1 MSTGRWSLRRRLLVA
16 IGGAALL
23 GWCVSSFW
31 LYSEAIAETDRG
43 FDVALD
49 HAAHAVLAFVAN
61 ENRELRDAESSKG
74 IDLAEI
80 DHLHGEPIVYQ
91 VRGPGGGIAYRSPGA
106 PAEPL
111 ARRDDRGFA
120 FVRADGRGF
129 RVDTLATEDGA
140 ATIHVA
146 QPLEERDAVANA
158 VALKLLAPGAALLA
172 VLALT
177 IGWTVRAA
185 AEPLIRYSR
194 DLDRLAPAQSKPVD
208 SARLP
213 DELQPV
219 ARAID
224 RLLVRVRDALLH
236 ERTLTADAA
245 HELRTPL
252 AAMRLQAQ
260 VARRSTDGG
269 ERDAALDE
277 LLAGTDRAARLVD
290 AVLTLARYDAQQD
303 PKLDGAAVDVTSLA
317 HHVALEFKT
326 RAAQRGLTL
335 ELAAGADTRMTGD
348 QDALGVALR
357 NLIDNAL
364 RFARS
369 RVRIETSELGVDVH
383 LAVLDDGPG
392 MPPQVAGRA
401 FDRFF
406 RGEEQDC
413 QRGLGAGLGLALV
426 RRVAEL
432 HRGEV
437 LLVDGID
444 GGCGVKLLLPA
455 TPRAQKSKVT
465 AR

>member
-1 MSTGRWSLRRRLLVA
+1 MSTGGWSLRRRLLVA

-23 GWCVSSFW
+23 GWCASSFW

-49 HAAHAVLAFVAN
+49 HAAHAVLALVAN
-61 ENRELRDAESSKG
+61 ETRELRDAESGKG
-74 IDLAEI
+74 IELAQI
-80 DHLHGEPIVYQ
+80 DHLHGDPIVYQ

-111 ARRDDRGFA
+111 AHRDDRGFA
-120 FVRADGRGF
+120 FVRADDRGF

-146 QPLEERDAVANA
+146 QPLDERDAVANA
-158 VALKLLAPGAALLA
+158 VALKLLAPGAALLV

-208 SARLP
+208 SIGLP

-224 RLLVRVRDALLH
+224 RLLVRVSDALLH

-252 AAMRLQAQ
+252 GALRLQAQ
-260 VARRSTDGG
+260 VARRSTDAR
-269 ERDAALDE
+269 ERDDALNE

-290 AVLTLARYDAQQD
+290 SVLTLARYDAGRD
-303 PKLDGAAVDVTSLA
+303 LTLDGEPIEIAQLA
-317 HHVALEFKT
+317 HHVALEFKA

-335 ELAAGADTRMTGD
+335 ELAAAANTWLTGD

-369 RVRIETSELGVDVH
+369 RIRIEANAHGAGIH

-406 RGEEQDC
+406 RGEEQNS
-413 QRGLGAGLGLALV
+413 QRGPGAGLGLALV

-432 HRGEV
+432 HWGEV

-444 GGCGVKLLLPA
+444 GGCGVKLQLPA
-455 TPRAQKSKVT
+455 MLRTQQSKVT

>member
-23 GWCVSSFW
+23 GWCASSFW

-61 ENRELRDAESSKG
+61 EARELRDAESGKG
-74 IDLAEI
+74 IELAEI
-80 DHLHGEPIVYQ
+80 DHLHSEPVVYQ

-111 ARRDDRGFA
+111 AGRDDRGFA
-120 FVRADGRGF
+120 FVRADGRRF
-129 RVDTLATEDGA
+129 RVDTLATVDGV

-146 QPLEERDAVANA
+146 QPLDERDAVANA
-158 VALKLLAPGAALLA
+158 VALKLLAPGAALLG

-177 IGWTVRAA
+177 VGWTVRAA

-194 DLDRLAPAQSKPVD
+194 DLDRLAPAQSNPVD
-208 SARLP
+208 STRLP

-252 AAMRLQAQ
+252 AALRLQAQ
-260 VARRSTDGG
+260 VARRSTDAR
-269 ERDAALDE
+269 ERDTALEE
-277 LLAGTDRAARLVD
+277 LLAGTDRATRLVD
-290 AVLTLARYDAQQD
+290 SVLTLARYDARQD
-303 PKLDGAAVDVTSLA
+303 PVLDGNAVDLFRLA
-317 HHVALEFKT
+317 HHVAREFEAP
-326 RAAQRGLTL
+326 AAQRGLTI
-335 ELAAGADTRMTGD
+335 ELAAGADIGLTGD
-348 QDALGVALR
+348 EDALGVALR

-369 RVRIETSELGVDVH
+369 RIRIEANAHGAGIH

-406 RGEEQDC
+406 RGGEQNSH
-413 QRGLGAGLGLALV
+413 RGPGAGLGLALV
-426 RRVAEL
+426 RRIAEL

-437 LLVDGID
+437 LLIEGID
-444 GGCGVKLLLPA
+444 GGCGVELQLPA
-455 TPRAQKSKVT
+455 MPQTQESKVT

>member
-1 MSTGRWSLRRRLLVA
+1 MSTARWSLRRRLLVA
-16 IGGAALL
+16 IGGAAVL
-23 GWCVSSFW
+23 GWCASSFW
-31 LYSEAIAETDRG
+31 LYREAIAETDHG

-49 HAAHAVLAFVAN
+49 HTAHAVLAIVAN
-61 ENRELRDAESSKG
+61 EMHELRDAESGKG
-74 IDLAEI
+74 IELAEI

-129 RVDTLATEDGA
+129 RVDTLATEDGT

-146 QPLEERDAVANA
+146 QPLDERDAVANA
-158 VALKLLAPGAALLA
+158 VALKLLAPGAALLV

-177 IGWTVRAA
+177 VGWTVRAA

-194 DLDRLAPAQSKPVD
+194 DLDRLAPTQSNLVD
-208 SARLP
+208 SSALP

-224 RLLVRVRDALLH
+224 RLLVRVRDALMH

-252 AAMRLQAQ
+252 AALRLQAQ
-260 VARRSTDGG
+260 VARRSTDAS
-269 ERDAALDE
+269 ERDTALEE
-277 LLAGTDRAARLVD
+277 LLAGTDRATRLVD
-290 AVLTLARYDAQQD
+290 SVLTLARYDARQD
-303 PKLDGAAVDVTSLA
+303 PVLDGNAVDLFRLA
-317 HHVALEFKT
+317 HHVAREFEAP
-326 RAAQRGLTL
+326 AAQRGLSI
-335 ELAAGADTRMTGD
+335 ELAAAADIGLTGD
-348 QDALGVALR
+348 EDALGVALR

-369 RVRIETSELGVDVH
+369 RIRIETSALGFDVH

-392 MPPQVAGRA
+392 MPSQVAGRA

-406 RGEEQDC
+406 RGEEQESR
-413 QRGLGAGLGLALV
+413 RGPGAGLGLALV

-437 LLVDGID
+437 LLVEGID
-444 GGCGVKLLLPA
+444 GGCGVRLRLPA
-455 TPRAQKSKVT
+455 TLRAHDRVT

>member
-23 GWCVSSFW
+23 GWCASSFW

-49 HAAHAVLAFVAN
+49 HAAHAVLAIVAH
-61 ENRELRDAESSKG
+61 EIHELRDAESGKG
-74 IDLAEI
+74 IELAEI
-80 DHLHGEPIVYQ
+80 DHLHGESIVYQ

-106 PAEPL
+106 PVEQL
-111 ARRDDRGFA
+111 ARQNDRGFA
-120 FVRADGRGF
+120 FVRASGRGF
-129 RVDTLATEDGA
+129 RVETLATEDGA

-146 QPLEERDAVANA
+146 QPLDQRDAVANA

-172 VLALT
+172 VVALT
-177 IGWTVRAA
+177 VGWTVRAA

-194 DLDRLAPAQSKPVD
+194 DLDRRALAQTKPVD
-208 SARLP
+208 SSGLP

-252 AAMRLQAQ
+252 AALRLQAQ
-260 VARRSTDGG
+260 VARRSSDAG
-269 ERDAALDE
+269 ERAAALDE
-277 LLAGTDRAARLVD
+277 LLAGTDRAARLAD
-290 AVLTLARYDAQQD
+290 SVLTLARYDAQQH
-303 PKLDGAAVDVTSLA
+303 PALDADAVDIAQLTY
-317 HHVALEFKT
+317 HVAREFMA

-335 ELAAGADTRMTGD
+335 ELAVAADTRLAGD

-369 RVRIETSELGVDVH
+369 RVRIEASAHGADIH
-383 LAVLDDGPG
+383 LTVLDDGPG
-392 MPPQVAGRA
+392 MPPQTAGRA

-406 RGEEQDC
+406 RGDEEDC
-413 QRGLGAGLGLALV
+413 QRGPGAGLGLALV

-432 HRGEV
+432 HRGHV

-444 GGCGVKLLLPA
+444 GGCGVKLQLPVM
-455 TPRAQKSKVT
+455 PQAQESKVT